1 MKNYFKKNFT
11 NSDAKL
17 SYDEDKLIDIINE
30 KWITKNC
37 SLCGINDWTVDPDL
51 IKLSN
56 IYNKNESYPLISI
69 TCNNCGNTI
78 LINPLAIK
86 IIK

>member
-17 SYDEDKLIDIINE
+17 SYGEDKLIDIINE

-51 IKLSN
+51 TKLSN
-56 IYNKNESYPLISI
+56 IYKNESYPLIPI